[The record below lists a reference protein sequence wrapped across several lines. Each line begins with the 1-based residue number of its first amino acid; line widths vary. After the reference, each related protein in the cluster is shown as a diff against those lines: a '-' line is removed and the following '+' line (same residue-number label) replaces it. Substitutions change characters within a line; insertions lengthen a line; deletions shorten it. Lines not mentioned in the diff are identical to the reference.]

1 MITKF
6 EKQVVALL
14 LAVTM
19 CLAAVLSC
27 GAAAYAGEIE
37 PAAEAQTGESVTIP
51 EETSAAPSE
60 ETPVVMSEEALAAPS
75 EETPVVTSMGGPV
88 VTSEETS
95 IGESEKENN
104 GVEGD
109 VAENGRKAARAA
121 LASEGDYEYAVLADD
136 SVAISKYNGT
146 ETEVSVPGTLGGKTV
161 SSIGE
166 SAFERND
173 TIEKVT
179 LPASVT
185 SIQYA
190 SFYGCTNLK
199 NVELSGNNLKTI
211 EKQAFEGSGLTEFV
225 APSVETVEAEA
236 FGGCNDLENVV
247 FGKQLKSLGAGAFY
261 WCLGLRSVQI
271 SESALT
277 RIENDTFWWCENLS
291 QIELPNSLKSI
302 GNGAF
307 YNTGLE
313 TIKIPD
319 SVEEIGS
326 AFSSCRKL
334 VTVELPK
341 SLKVMERTFSGCQD
355 LTSIELPNSLKKIGE
370 STFNGS
376 GLMAIEIPD
385 SVEEIGRAAF
395 SYCQN
400 LTSATIG
407 NGVAVV
413 GAKSFEGSALTTV
426 TIGNRVEMIDS
437 YAFAKNREL
446 SKVVIPQNVTRLE
459 YAVFENCETLADITF
474 PDTLTKIE
482 GHALDG
488 TAWYAGQAD
497 GSVYA
502 GKVLYHYKGDMP
514 AEASV
519 KLQDG
524 TKGIAAFAFYE
535 CKNLKEIEIPEGVT
549 NIGRF
554 AFYDAG
560 AMSSVRIPASVTEI
574 GRKALGYFESQNG
587 TPFYDGVDDVNEAGS
602 EVGCYEKIPGFTIY
616 GRTGSAAQKY
626 AGENGFIFVA
636 EDPKL
641 EIVLDVTDK
650 AYLIGS
656 GSNAIIKCT
665 GELKDFVSVAVDGQI
680 VDSSCYT
687 LAEGST
693 VLTFLSS
700 YLDTLSV
707 GDHVVTLNYTY
718 GSIDTT
724 LTIMDRKTGSVEN
737 TNQNGNAQIPA
748 NANNAS
754 GNANQNIANG
764 APKTGDTSP
773 LYVMCLLFLSSG
785 IGILI
790 FVTKRKNDIRIN
802 ITRI

>member
-14 LAVTM
+14 LAATM

-27 GAAAYAGEIE
+27 GVAAYAEEIE
-37 PAAEAQTGESVTIP
+37 PAAEAQTRESVTIP

-60 ETPVVMSEEALAAPS
+60 GTPVVMSEEALAVPSGETLVAPS
-75 EETPVVTSMGGPV
+75 EETPVVTSTGGPV

-95 IGESEKENN
+95 IGESEKEDN

-109 VAENGRKAARAA
+109 VAENGQKAARAA
-121 LASEGDYEYAVLADD
+121 SASEGNYEYAVLADD
-136 SVAISKYNGT
+136 SVAISKYNGA
-146 ETEVSVPGTLGGKTV
+146 ETDVSVPGTLGGKTV

-225 APSVETVEAEA
+225 APSVETVGEEA
-236 FGGCNDLENVV
+236 FCRCSDLENVV
-247 FGKQLKSLGAGAFY
+247 FGTQLKSLGEYAFAGS
-261 WCLGLRSVQI
+261 GIRSIQI
-271 SESALT
+271 SESVLS
-277 RIENDTFWWCENLS
+277 RIERGTFWGCGNLS
-291 QIELPNSLKSI
+291 QIKLPNSVKSI
-302 GNGAF
+302 GAYAF
-307 YNTGLE
+307 YHSGLE
-313 TIKIPD
+313 AIKIPD
-319 SVEEIGS
+319 SVEEIEEC
-326 AFSSCRKL
+326 A
-334 VTVELPK
+334 
-341 SLKVMERTFSGCQD
+341 FSGCQR
-355 LTSIELPNSLKKIGE
+355 LTTAELSNSLRKIGDYAFRSSGLESIEL
-370 STFNGS
+370 
-376 GLMAIEIPD
+376 PD
-385 SVEEIGRAAF
+385 SVEEIGREAF
-395 SYCQN
+395 SGCQK
-400 LTSATIG
+400 LAFAMVG
-407 NGVAVV
+407 NGVTVV
-413 GAKSFEGSALTTV
+413 GISAFENCALTTV
-426 TIGNRVEMIDS
+426 TIGNRVEVIDDC
-437 YAFAKNREL
+437 AFAGNRKL
-446 SKVVIPQNVTRLE
+446 SKVVIPQNVTRME
-459 YAVFENCETLADITF
+459 YAAFRDCEALADITF
-474 PDTLTKIE
+474 PDALTKID
-482 GHALDG
+482 GWVLDG
-488 TAWYAGQAD
+488 TAWYAGQAE
-497 GSVYA
+497 GMAYA
-502 GKVLYHYKGDMP
+502 GKVAYHYKGDMP
-514 AEASV
+514 EETSV

-560 AMSSVRIPASVTEI
+560 PMSSVRIPASVTEI
-574 GRKALGYFESQNG
+574 GRMALGYFESPNG
-587 TPFYDGVDDVNEAGS
+587 TLVVDDNNCHVK
-602 EVGCYEKIPGFTIY
+602 YEKIPGFTIY

-700 YLDTLSV
+700 YLDKLSV

-754 GNANQNIANG
+754 GNANQNIADG